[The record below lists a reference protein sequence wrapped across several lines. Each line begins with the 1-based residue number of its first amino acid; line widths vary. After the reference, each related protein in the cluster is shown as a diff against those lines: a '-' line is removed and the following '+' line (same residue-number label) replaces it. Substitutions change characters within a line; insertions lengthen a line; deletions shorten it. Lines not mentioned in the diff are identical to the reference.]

1 MKNDLPGFFF
11 FFFLHHSIFIIL
23 VLSSQSVSCLFGML
37 PRTLTDH
44 IFATPVKQ
52 LSCRCQI
59 LKNAPV
65 SAVFQLSLQRR
76 A

>member
-11 FFFLHHSIFIIL
+11 CFFLHHSIFIIL

-52 LSCRCQI
+52 PSCRCQI